1 MSAKYFNSNLGDA
14 PLELPPVW
22 RETPVNSIQCKGR
35 RKSMDMCVTKLKML
49 ENISGLFFLY
59 FGGNTEPA

>member
-1 MSAKYFNSNLGDA
+1 MSAKYFNSNLDDA
-14 PLELPPVW
+14 PWSYPLFGGRHGDFL
-22 RETPVNSIQCKGR
+22 QCKGR

-59 FGGNTEPA
+59 FGGATEPA